1 VYVADK
7 NVAVILRAGHWSM
20 VLSLVS
26 ACQISAG
33 SNKNL
38 KVTGGAVTC
47 PRAGSELKPY
57 MSNESISVSLC
68 TMVVVTCRFCYEW
81 QFEGLVDLISW
92 CVDLCR
98 TSGKR
103 TD

>member
-1 VYVADK
+1 MYSIKKKGCRTVRYVHDVHIEQDDLNSVPRAVYVADK

-57 MSNESISVSLC
+57 KISR
-68 TMVVVTCRFCYEW
+68 M
-81 QFEGLVDLISW
+81 
-92 CVDLCR
+92 
-98 TSGKR
+98 KA
-103 TD
+103 